1 MFSKFERAAMKRAV
15 ELAAGGGKKAFPNP
29 RVGAVILSSEGDVV
43 AEGFHAFHG
52 GAHAERNALTNAA
65 DFDVKGCTMVVTLEP
80 CSHFGKTPPCALA
93 IAEAGITRVVVGI
106 EDPNPLVSGQGIDFL
121 KERGIEVE
129 TGLLAEEVEKLNEVY
144 LHYISTGRSFLHLKM
159 AGSLDGRSA
168 AADGSS
174 RWITGPESRKRV
186 HEYRRDSHA
195 VLIGRGTAVADDP
208 ELTARSVECPEDQQP
223 VRIVLANSEMS
234 DKLKLF
240 NSPGRTVVAT
250 AKKLNLPNGVEV
262 WMGIETP
269 AQLLERTAEEGFGL
283 ILCEG
288 GGSLAASLLRNHLV
302 DRLSIF
308 SAPAILGSRGFPLL
322 GDAGIE
328 SIADIL
334 RMENVNVTRTGQDIL
349 TEGQVVY
356 RAD

>member
-1 MFSKFERAAMKRAV
+1 MFSKFEESAMKRAV
-15 ELAAGGGKKAFPNP
+15 ELAAGGGKKVFPNP
-29 RVGAVILSSEGDVV
+29 RVGAVILSPSGEVV

-52 GAHAERNALTNAA
+52 GAHAEKNALSNAA
-65 DFDVKGCTMVVTLEP
+65 DFDVIGCTMVVTLEP
-80 CSHFGKTPPCALA
+80 CSHFGKTPPCAAA
-93 IAEAGITRVVVGI
+93 IADSGIARVLIGI
-106 EDPNPLVSGQGIDFL
+106 EDPNPLVSGQGIDFM
-121 KERGIEVE
+121 KARGIEVE
-129 TGLLAEEVEKLNEVY
+129 TGLLAGEVEKLNEVY
-144 LHYISTGRSFLHLKM
+144 LHYIATGRSFLHLKM

-168 AADGSS
+168 ASDGSS
-174 RWITGPESRKRV
+174 RWITGSESRKRV

-223 VRIVLANSEMS
+223 VRIVLADSEMP
-234 DKLKLF
+234 DNLKLF

-250 AKKLNLPNGVEV
+250 DEKLNLPDGVEV
-262 WMGIETP
+262 WNGIKTP
-269 AQLLERTAEEGFGL
+269 LQLLERTAEEGIGL

-288 GGSLAASLLRNHLV
+288 GGSLAASLLRNKLV

-308 SAPAILGSRGFPLL
+308 SAPAILGSKGLPLI

-328 SIADIL
+328 RIADIL
-334 RMENVNVTRTGQDIL
+334 RMENVNVTQTGQDIL
-349 TEGQVVY
+349 TEGRVVY